1 MTWTMNQ
8 TQQLTIEQP
17 QTTWIAPE
25 LIRLAEKIAEALR
38 ITGSQTL
45 TDRSP
50 SDENSD
56 YLGFDIVLNSVH
68 ATGVTHCYVLDDS
81 QSVAKRPSSIAE
93 ALAELAHSAA
103 FGDHVDEEK
112 LIRLLG
118 DAKARAL
125 LNTAAS
131 HP

>member
-1 MTWTMNQ
+1 MWTVNQ
-8 TQQLTIEQP
+8 TEQLTIEQP

-25 LIRLAEKIAEALR
+25 LIRLTEKIAAALR

-56 YLGFDIVLNSVH
+56 YLGFDIVLNSIH
-68 ATGVTHCYVLDDS
+68 ATGVTRCYVLDDS
-81 QSVAKRPSSIAE
+81 ESVAKRPSSIAE
-93 ALAELAHSAA
+93 AVAELAHSGAS
-103 FGDHVDEEK
+103 GNRDDEEK
-112 LIRLLG
+112 LLLLLG
-118 DAKARAL
+118 DVKGRAL
-125 LNTAAS
+125 LNAAAS